1 MKLAVSKWNN
11 LVAPVFDVSGKI
23 LLVQLSPVRTIP
35 LEYKEISGSDNLA
48 RIRRLS
54 SLSIEVLICGAISR
68 LWHDI
73 LTAWDI
79 QVISYVTGP
88 WDRVVQALAE
98 GRLDSPEFCMPGCP
112 GYMQTRNR
120 ESKTYVASV
129 MRNIES
135 AALQ

>member
-1 MKLAVSKWNN
+1 MKLAVSTWDN

-23 LLVQLSPVRTIP
+23 LLVQVFPERTIP
-35 LEYKEISGSDNLA
+35 LEHKEISGSDNLA

-73 LTAWDI
+73 LTAWGI

-88 WDRVVQALAE
+88 WDSVLQALAE

-112 GYMQTRNR
+112 VYMQTRNR
-120 ESKTYVASV
+120 ESIKYVSSV
-129 MRNIES
+129 IRDIDSE
-135 AALQ
+135 ALQ

>member
-1 MKLAVSKWNN
+1 MKLAVSTWDN

-23 LLVQLSPVRTIP
+23 LLVQVFPERTIP
-35 LEYKEISGSDNLA
+35 LEHKEISGSDNLA

-73 LTAWDI
+73 LTAWGI

-88 WDRVVQALAE
+88 WDNVLQALAE

-112 GYMQTRNR
+112 GYIQTRNR
-120 ESKTYVASV
+120 ESIKYVSSV
-129 MRNIES
+129 IRDIDSE
-135 AALQ
+135 ALQ